1 MSSVEGYASPAM
13 ISITGQVMP
22 EKPGAAGV
30 AAACAM
36 PHSGSR
42 EKELL

>member
-1 MSSVEGYASPAM
+1 MSSVEGYVSPGT
-13 ISITGQVMP
+13 ISITGQVTP
-22 EKPGAAGV
+22 QKPGTAGV

-42 EKELL
+42 QKEWL